1 MARERPL
8 IIGVVGGSGSGKT
21 TVTRAIYDLPGID
34 AAFIDQDA
42 YYRDL
47 SHLPL
52 EERKRVNYDHPDAF
66 DTDLL
71 VHQLSQLAL
80 GVAVDK
86 PTYDYAEHTRAAAT
100 IRAEPKQVI
109 LVDGILLF
117 ADARLRPLFDIKI
130 YVDVA
135 EDVRFIRRLQR
146 DTAERGRVMEDVI
159 RQYLATVRPMH
170 LEFVEPSKRYADII
184 IPEGGF
190 NRIGIE
196 MIQARVQLEIERRRG
211 RGANKRERSTGNG
224 EREQQ

>member
-1 MARERPL
+1 MADRPL

-21 TVTRAIYDLPGID
+21 TVTRAIYDMDGVD

-47 SHLPL
+47 AHLPL
-52 EERKRVNYDHPDAF
+52 EERKRVNFDHPDSF
-66 DTDLL
+66 DTELL
-71 VHQLSQLAL
+71 ISQLGAL
-80 GVAVDK
+80 QRGEAIDK
-86 PTYDYAEHTRAAAT
+86 PTYDFAAHTRASGT
-100 IRAEPKQVI
+100 QRVEPRHVI

-146 DTAERGRVMEDVI
+146 DTAERGRSMDDVI

-184 IPEGGF
+184 IPEGGY
-190 NRIGIE
+190 NKIGVE
-196 MIQARVQLEIERRRG
+196 MIQARVRHEIERRGWHGVERRRG
-211 RGANKRERSTGNG
+211 
-224 EREQQ
+224 

>member
-1 MARERPL
+1 VARERSL

-21 TVTRAIYDLPGID
+21 TVTRAIYDLPGVD

-42 YYRDL
+42 YYNDL

-52 EERKRVNYDHPDAF
+52 EERKRVNYDHPDSF

-71 VHQLSQLAL
+71 VHQLTQLAQ
-80 GVAVDK
+80 GHAVDK
-86 PTYDYAEHTRAAAT
+86 PTYDYAAHTRAGAT
-100 IRAEPKQVI
+100 IRAEPKNVI

-117 ADARLRPLFDIKI
+117 ADPRLRPLFDIKI
-130 YVDVA
+130 YVDVSD
-135 EDVRFIRRLQR
+135 DVRFIRRLQR
-146 DTAERGRVMEDVI
+146 DTAERGRSMEDVI

-170 LEFVEPSKRYADII
+170 MEFVEPSKRYADII

-196 MIQARVQLEIERRRG
+196 MIQARVQLEIQ
-211 RGANKRERSTGNG
+211 KRKRQRSTVKTVNG
-224 EREQQ
+224 ER

>member
-1 MARERPL
+1 MLRERSL

-21 TVTRAIYDLPGID
+21 TVTRAIYDLPGVD

-42 YYRDL
+42 YYNDL

-52 EERKRVNYDHPDAF
+52 DERKRVNYDHPDSF
-66 DTDLL
+66 DTNLL
-71 VHQLSQLAL
+71 VHQLTQLAQ
-80 GVAVDK
+80 GHAVDK
-86 PTYDYAEHTRAAAT
+86 PTYDYAAHTRAAAT
-100 IRAEPKQVI
+100 IRAEPKNVI

-130 YVDVA
+130 YVDVSD
-135 EDVRFIRRLQR
+135 DVRFIRRLQR
-146 DTAERGRVMEDVI
+146 DTAERGRSMEDVI

-170 LEFVEPSKRYADII
+170 MEFVEPSKRYADII

-196 MIQARVQLEIERRRG
+196 MIQARVQLEIQ
-211 RGANKRERSTGNG
+211 KRKRQRSIAK
-224 EREQQ
+224 Q

>member
-1 MARERPL
+1 MTSEVERPL

-21 TVTRAIYDLPGID
+21 TVTRAIYDMEGVD

-47 SHLPL
+47 AHLSL
-52 EERKRVNYDHPDAF
+52 EERKRVNFDHPDSF
-66 DTDLL
+66 DTELL
-71 VHQLSQLAL
+71 ISQLGTLQRGEAI
-80 GVAVDK
+80 DK
-86 PTYDYAEHTRAAAT
+86 PTYDFAAHSRASGT
-100 IRAEPKQVI
+100 ERVEPRHVI

-117 ADARLRPLFDIKI
+117 ADARLRPMFDIKI

-146 DTAERGRVMEDVI
+146 DVAERGRSMDDVI

-184 IPEGGF
+184 IPEGGY
-190 NRIGIE
+190 NKIGVE
-196 MIQARVQLEIERRRG
+196 MIQARVRHEIERRGWPGVERRRG
-211 RGANKRERSTGNG
+211 
-224 EREQQ
+224 

>member
-1 MARERPL
+1 MLERPL
-8 IIGVVGGSGSGKT
+8 MIGVVGGSGSGKT
-21 TVTRAIYDLPGID
+21 TVTRAIYDMPGVD

-47 SHLPL
+47 GHLPL
-52 EERKRVNYDHPDAF
+52 EERKRVNFDHPEAF
-66 DTDLL
+66 DTELL
-71 VHQLSQLAL
+71 IRQLSELLA
-80 GVAVDK
+80 GRSIEK
-86 PTYDYAEHTRAAAT
+86 PTYDYAMHTRAERT
-100 IRAEPKQVI
+100 EPVEPKDVI

-117 ADARLRPLFDIKI
+117 ADHRLRPLFDIKI

-146 DTAERGRVMEDVI
+146 DTAERGRGMDDVI

-170 LEFVEPSKRYADII
+170 LEFIEPTKRYADII

-196 MIQARVQLEIERRRG
+196 MIQARVALEIARRRG
-211 RGANKRERSTGNG
+211 ER
-224 EREQQ
+224 QKA

>member
-1 MARERPL
+1 MHEPPL

-21 TVTRAIYDLPGID
+21 TVTRAIYDLPGVD

-52 EERKRVNYDHPDAF
+52 EERKRVNFDHPEAF
-66 DTDLL
+66 DTELL
-71 VHQLSQLAL
+71 VRQLGLLQT
-80 GVAVDK
+80 GHPVDK
-86 PTYDYAEHTRAAAT
+86 PTYDYAAHTRAAAT
-100 IRAEPKQVI
+100 QRLEPKSVI

-117 ADARLRPLFDIKI
+117 ADARLRALFDIKI
-130 YVDVA
+130 YVDVS

-146 DTAERGRVMEDVI
+146 DTAERGRSMEDVI

-196 MIQARVQLEIERRRG
+196 MIQARVQLEIARRRESAG
-211 RGANKRERSTGNG
+211 RTELTG
-224 EREQQ
+224 

>member
-1 MARERPL
+1 V
-8 IIGVVGGSGSGKT
+8 IGVVGGSGSGKT
-21 TVTRAIYDLPGID
+21 TVARSIYDMPGMD
-34 AAFIDQDA
+34 AAFLDQDA

-52 EERKRVNYDHPDAF
+52 EERKRVNFDHPDAF
-66 DTDLL
+66 DTELL
-71 VHQLSQLAL
+71 VAHLDALAR
-80 GVAVDK
+80 GAAIEK
-86 PTYDYAEHTRAAAT
+86 PTYDYAAYTRAART
-100 IRAEPKQVI
+100 ERIESRDVV

-117 ADARLRPLFDIKI
+117 ADARLRALIDIKI

-146 DTAERGRVMEDVI
+146 DTETRGRSMDEVI

-196 MIQARVQLEIERRRG
+196 MIQARVQLEVERRRTLQG
-211 RGANKRERSTGNG
+211 VGSRE
-224 EREQQ
+224 

>member
-1 MARERPL
+1 M
-8 IIGVVGGSGSGKT
+8 IGVVGGSGSGKT
-21 TVTRAIYDLPGID
+21 TVARSIYDMPGMD
-34 AAFIDQDA
+34 AAFLDQDA

-52 EERKRVNYDHPDAF
+52 EERKRVNFDHPDAF
-66 DTDLL
+66 DTELL
-71 VHQLSQLAL
+71 VAHLDALAR
-80 GVAVDK
+80 GDAIEK
-86 PTYDYAEHTRAAAT
+86 PTYDYAAYTRAART
-100 IRAEPKQVI
+100 ERVESRDVV

-117 ADARLRPLFDIKI
+117 ADARLRALIDIKI

-146 DTAERGRVMEDVI
+146 DTETRGRSMDEVI

-196 MIQARVQLEIERRRG
+196 MIQARVQLEIE
-211 RGANKRERSTGNG
+211 KRQRSAVNG
-224 EREQQ
+224 TVNGQQ

>member
-1 MARERPL
+1 MARERSL

-21 TVTRAIYDLPGID
+21 TVTRAIYDLPGVD

-42 YYRDL
+42 YYNDL

-52 EERKRVNYDHPDAF
+52 EERKRVNYDHPDSF
-66 DTDLL
+66 DTNLL
-71 VHQLSQLAL
+71 VYQLTQLAQ
-80 GVAVDK
+80 GHAVDK
-86 PTYDYAEHTRAAAT
+86 PTYDYAAHTRAAAT
-100 IRAEPKQVI
+100 IRAEPKNVI

-130 YVDVA
+130 YVDVSD
-135 EDVRFIRRLQR
+135 DVRFIRRLQR
-146 DTAERGRVMEDVI
+146 DTAERGRSMEDVI

-170 LEFVEPSKRYADII
+170 MEFVEPSKRYADII

-196 MIQARVQLEIERRRG
+196 MIQARVQLEIQ
-211 RGANKRERSTGNG
+211 KRKRQRSTVKTVNG
-224 EREQQ
+224 EQ

>member
-1 MARERPL
+1 MHERPL

-21 TVTRAIYDLPGID
+21 TVTRAIYDMDGVD

-47 SHLPL
+47 AHLPL
-52 EERKRVNYDHPDAF
+52 EDRKRVNYDHPDAF
-66 DTDLL
+66 DTELL
-71 VHQLSQLAL
+71 VTQLGSLQR
-80 GVAVDK
+80 GVAIDK
-86 PTYDYAEHTRAAAT
+86 PTYDYAAHTRAAAT
-100 IRAEPKQVI
+100 ERVEPRHVI

-117 ADARLRPLFDIKI
+117 ADARVRPLFDIKI

-135 EDVRFIRRLQR
+135 DDVRFIRRLQR
-146 DTAERGRVMEDVI
+146 DVAERGRSMDDVI

-190 NRIGIE
+190 NRIGIQ
-196 MIQARVQLEIERRRG
+196 MIQSRVQSEIDRRAALR
-211 RGANKRERSTGNG
+211 
-224 EREQQ
+224 

>member
-1 MARERPL
+1 M
-8 IIGVVGGSGSGKT
+8 IDVVGGSGSGKT
-21 TVTRAIYDLPGID
+21 TVARSIYDMPGMD
-34 AAFIDQDA
+34 AAFLDQDA

-52 EERKRVNYDHPDAF
+52 EERKRVNFDHPDAF
-66 DTDLL
+66 DTALL
-71 VHQLSQLAL
+71 VAHLEALAR
-80 GVAVDK
+80 GDAIEK
-86 PTYDYAEHTRAAAT
+86 PTYDYAAYTRAART
-100 IRAEPKQVI
+100 ERIESRDVV

-117 ADARLRPLFDIKI
+117 ADARLRALIDIKI

-146 DTAERGRVMEDVI
+146 DTETRGRSMDEVI

-196 MIQARVQLEIERRRG
+196 MIQARVQLEVERRRVLQG
-211 RGANKRERSTGNG
+211 LGTRD
-224 EREQQ
+224 

>member
-1 MARERPL
+1 V
-8 IIGVVGGSGSGKT
+8 IGVVGGSGSGKT
-21 TVTRAIYDLPGID
+21 TVARSIYDMPGMD
-34 AAFIDQDA
+34 AAFLDQDA

-47 SHLPL
+47 AHLPL
-52 EERKRVNYDHPDAF
+52 EERKRVNFDHPDAF
-66 DTDLL
+66 DTKLL
-71 VHQLSQLAL
+71 VTHLEALAR
-80 GVAVDK
+80 GDAIEK
-86 PTYDYAEHTRAAAT
+86 PSYDYAAYTRAART
-100 IRAEPKQVI
+100 ERIESRDVV

-117 ADARLRPLFDIKI
+117 ADARLRALIDIKI

-146 DTAERGRVMEDVI
+146 DTQTRGRSMDEVI

-196 MIQARVQLEIERRRG
+196 MIQARVQLEVERRRTLQG
-211 RGANKRERSTGNG
+211 VGSRE
-224 EREQQ
+224 

>member
-1 MARERPL
+1 V
-8 IIGVVGGSGSGKT
+8 IGVVGGSGSGKT
-21 TVTRAIYDLPGID
+21 TVARSIYDMPGMD
-34 AAFIDQDA
+34 AAFLDQDA

-47 SHLPL
+47 THLPL
-52 EERKRVNYDHPDAF
+52 EERKRVNFDHPDAF
-66 DTDLL
+66 DTELL
-71 VHQLSQLAL
+71 VAHLDALAR
-80 GVAVDK
+80 GQAIEK
-86 PTYDYAEHTRAAAT
+86 PTYDYAAYTRAART
-100 IRAEPKQVI
+100 ERIESRDVV

-117 ADARLRPLFDIKI
+117 ADARLRALIDIKI

-146 DTAERGRVMEDVI
+146 DTATRGRSMDEVI

-196 MIQARVQLEIERRRG
+196 MIQARVQLEVVRRRTLQG
-211 RGANKRERSTGNG
+211 IGSRE
-224 EREQQ
+224 